1 MALAQKVSMYD
12 YIAGGSAARAL
23 PEVERTPRSASK
35 PARAPKYTRRL
46 MVMGALSWLC
56 IMGFSLA
63 LIHINTLV
71 LEETTAIT
79 RTREELARLDQQN
92 QELESLV
99 IGAVSV
105 SAVEKWALAHGMQ
118 RPLLVMSLGAPA
130 PQSASI
136 QAELRQVEPVSTGI
150 WGSVMG
156 YIFRMS
162 HLVGA
167 ASHR

>member
-1 MALAQKVSMYD
+1 MALAQKVSTFD

-23 PEVERTPRSASK
+23 PAVDRAPRPASK

-46 MVMGALSWLC
+46 IVIGALSWLC

-63 LIHINTLV
+63 LIHINTQV

-79 RTREELARLDQQN
+79 QTRAELARLEQQN

-99 IGAVSV
+99 IGAISV
-105 SAVEKWALAHGMQ
+105 GEVEQWALAHGMQ
-118 RPLLVMSLGAPA
+118 RPTLVMSLGTPA

-136 QAELRQVEPVSTGI
+136 QIEPRLAEPVTTGL
-150 WGSVMG
+150 WGSVKG
-156 YIFRMS
+156 YMS
-162 HLVGA
+162 KVGHLVGA
-167 ASHR
+167 PSR